1 MREIDWNAGWQFARL
16 GEDCLRPV
24 LLPHD
29 AMLAEPRTKESP
41 GGINTG
47 WFEGHD
53 YRYVRQFDA
62 PEDWRGRTAV
72 LEFEG
77 VYRNAEV
84 FLNGRK
90 IGGRPYGYSGFFCPM
105 DDAPN

>member
-1 MREIDWNAGWQFARL
+1 MKPITLHTGWTCRHLDQP
-16 GEDCLRPV
+16 GPGQPV
-24 LLPHD
+24 TIPHD

-62 PEDWRGRTAV
+62 PEDWKGWCGVAAAGVTAG
-72 LEFEG
+72 FG
-77 VYRNAEV
+77 
-84 FLNGRK
+84 K
-90 IGGRPYGYSGFFCPM
+90 CSGGRLKNHYPKGLR
-105 DDAPN
+105 NLK